1 MAIRVGHTRMMIPYA
16 GEVDFWIFYPL
27 LLVPVGVTVA
37 ANATNMLAGYNGLEL
52 GLGILEMS
60 ALSVIAAFLGQT
72 TSLIILLSG
81 LGALLGLLYFNW
93 YPARTFVGDVG
104 TLSIGAIVATA
115 VIIGGYEVAGV
126 IVFIPHALDFLLK
139 AAHRFPTTGW
149 GGELHDDGRLRCP
162 KHGPVSLPQLLM
174 KLAGGI
180 HERSLVL
187 LLMGIEALF
196 GILAIALYVWR

>member
-1 MAIRVGHTRMMIPYA
+1 VGA
-16 GEVDFWIFYPL
+16 VDFWIFYPL
-27 LLVPVGVTVA
+27 LLVPLGVTVA

-52 GLGILEMS
+52 GLGIIEMI
-60 ALSVIAAFLGQT
+60 ALSVVAVILGQT
-72 TSLIILLSG
+72 TSLVILLSG

-93 YPARTFVGDVG
+93 HPARVFVGDVG

-115 VIIGGYEVAGV
+115 VIVGGFEVAGV
-126 IVFIPHALDFLLK
+126 IIFIPHAVDFLLK
-139 AAHRFPTTGW
+139 AAHRFPTSGW
-149 GGELHDDGRLRCP
+149 SGEIHDDGRLYCP
-162 KHGPVSLPQLLM
+162 PHGPVSLPQLMM

-196 GILAIALYVWR
+196 GILAITSYVWW